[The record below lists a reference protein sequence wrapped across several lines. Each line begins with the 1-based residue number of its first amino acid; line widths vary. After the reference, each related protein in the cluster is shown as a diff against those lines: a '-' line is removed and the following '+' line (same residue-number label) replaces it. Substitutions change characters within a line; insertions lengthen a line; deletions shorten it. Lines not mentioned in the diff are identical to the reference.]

1 MTVLTCMYNFELWKI
16 TAIFIFITLT
26 RFLTLQ
32 STINCFSV
40 SQCNISDFQNDGLTT
55 CFVRCLKFF
64 VLCVFVGVVAS
75 PYNFFV
81 SAVCC
86 VEISQKKRKT

>member
-26 RFLTLQ
+26 RVLTLQ

-55 CFVRCLKFF
+55 CFVQLSFC
-64 VLCVFVGVVAS
+64 
-75 PYNFFV
+75 
-81 SAVCC
+81 AVCVRRSRRITLQFFC
-86 VEISQKKRKT
+86 